1 MKNTINYDVRGLLE
15 GNRSKI
21 IIETEKFDISAMSL
35 DELKKLGN
43 DLFKKLGVV
52 YTMIIMRKNEN
63 LHCLKK

>member
-1 MKNTINYDVRGLLE
+1 MKNAINYDVLGLLE
-15 GNRSKI
+15 SKRSKI
-21 IIETEKFDISAMSL
+21 IIETEKFDISTMSL

-52 YTMIIMRKNEN
+52 YTMIIMRENEN